1 MANSFPPLLTLDVK
15 RHLVPKL
22 RFLKHT
28 LGATSINTSKN
39 ESTLSS
45 RIRTRIPPHYYGTRL
60 EKTLAPYHAFL
71 MYVGLPHGEELLQDD
86 ARRLKELLSA
96 CRSLKM
102 FGALCNRWLMVEQLR
117 EQRER
122 AGGSVDGNSGVHNL
136 SPSTLKKENRNHGS
150 NHNGTDTCVRFYFSK
165 GFAFSGTKRA
175 PFSFFSIRHSI

>member
-1 MANSFPPLLTLDVK
+1 MSNAILFPNYAFSNIPLVPPL
-15 RHLVPKL
+15 
-22 RFLKHT
+22 
-28 LGATSINTSKN
+28 
-39 ESTLSS
+39 STLPRMNPPS
-45 RIRTRIPPHYYGTRL
+45 RHIL
-60 EKTLAPYHAFL
+60 ERASLHTTTEHASKKLWHAFL

-86 ARRLKELLSA
+86 ARCLKELLSA